1 MNKCLTC
8 FIFILYSFLLTA
20 QTTSK
25 VDSLENRL
33 NHPISASEK
42 IEIIQLFTKY
52 LNTQKDSIKL
62 QSFYA
67 KGLDIAQDAKDPYLI
82 SKIYGEYSILYY
94 NNYNIKKAIEYVNK
108 AEDAVKKAQ
117 GKEAEDFHM
126 DLLYR
131 KGTYLGAQ
139 GNIEEQQE
147 YYLALIPKGEEAKNY
162 KVLSNVHI
170 GLGTL
175 YYNQKEHTNS
185 EKYFLKALGDL
196 EKMEAPSRSFSN
208 VYLKLAMLKLD
219 LGEIDKVAMYLE
231 KAKNDVENKVVSI
244 VSQANYYNYLGR
256 VQRIKKQDDLA
267 LISYHKSL
275 ELARSYG
282 NIHSITNNL
291 IELGGIYRDQ
301 KLYKKAHPYY
311 AEFLEITKNIEDQSL
326 RLTALK
332 NMGRLENE
340 LGNYSQAFQNLNEY
354 ITLSDSL
361 REVDVTQKILQ
372 LEKQFES
379 AQKEQKIT
387 KLQLENERKEWQI
400 KQNFLW
406 ILACIISIIVL
417 GALTILLY
425 RNTRNQRLLIEQE
438 KNIHQMELGRIEQKN
453 QINILSSLIQGTET
467 ERQRLGRD
475 LHDGLGGLL
484 SGIKLKINN
493 LNSDTSAVLQSEVK
507 ADLDEVIQEMRFISQ
522 SLLPDL
528 LAKYGLEVALEQYCK
543 RLSKSDIVI
552 EFQSI
557 HYKGLADK
565 EKELMFYRIAQE
577 LINNA
582 MKHANANEIFVQL
595 QQNDQ
600 EISLTV
606 EDDGVGWDNAEI
618 SEGSGLMNL
627 KNRVNFLK
635 GNLEISS
642 KIGDGTSAY
651 INIPV

>member
-1 MNKCLTC
+1 MNKCLTSL
-8 FIFILYSFLLTA
+8 IFILYSFLLTA

-33 NHPISASEK
+33 KQPISASEK
-42 IEIIQLFTKY
+42 IEIIQLLTKY
-52 LNTQKDSIKL
+52 LNTQKDSVQL
-62 QSFYA
+62 QNLYA
-67 KGLDIAQDAKDPYLI
+67 TGLEIAQDAKDPFLT

-94 NNYNIKKAIEYVNK
+94 NNYNIAKAIEYVNK
-108 AEDAVKKAQ
+108 AEDAIKKAQ

-126 DLLYR
+126 DLMYR

-139 GNIEEQQE
+139 GNVEEQQA

-170 GLGTL
+170 ALGTL
-175 YYNQKEHTNS
+175 YYNQKEFTNS
-185 EKYFLKALGDL
+185 EKYFLKALEDL
-196 EKMEAPSRSFSN
+196 KKMDAPSRSFSN

-219 LGEIDKVAMYLE
+219 SEEMDKVAMYLE

-256 VQRIKKQDDLA
+256 VQRKNKQEDLA
-267 LISYHKSL
+267 LVSYQKSL

-282 NIHSITNNL
+282 NLHSITNNL

-301 KLYKKAHPYY
+301 KLYEKAHPYY
-311 AEFLEITKNIEDQSL
+311 KEFLEITKEMENPSM
-326 RLTALK
+326 RLTAYK

-340 LGNYSQAFQNLNEY
+340 LGNYSQAYQNLNEY
-354 ITLSDSL
+354 IILSDSL

-379 AQKEQKIT
+379 AQNEQKIT
-387 KLQLENERKEWQI
+387 QLQLENERKEWQI

-406 ILACIISIIVL
+406 ILACIISIIIL
-417 GALTILLY
+417 GALTLLLY

-543 RLSKSDIVI
+543 RLSKSDLVI

-557 HYKGLADK
+557 HYKGMADK

-582 MKHANANEIFVQL
+582 LKHAQAKEIFVQL
-595 QQNDQ
+595 QQND
-600 EISLTV
+600 EEVFLTV
-606 EDDGVGWDNAEI
+606 EDDGIGWENAEI